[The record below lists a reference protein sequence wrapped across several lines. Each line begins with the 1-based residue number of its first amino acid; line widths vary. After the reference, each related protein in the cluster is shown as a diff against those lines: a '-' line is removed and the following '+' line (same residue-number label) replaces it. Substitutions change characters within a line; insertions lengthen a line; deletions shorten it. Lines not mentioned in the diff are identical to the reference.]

1 MMKRFFL
8 LLLCLVPLTAHG
20 ADTCLVYVLTIDSE
34 IHAKSARTLEKALE
48 EAETL
53 NADVFLMRL
62 NTFGGA
68 LDAADRMRT
77 ALLEAPFT
85 TVSFIDHQAA
95 SAGALI
101 SLACTMIYMSPGST
115 IGSATVVNQNGE
127 PMPEKYQ
134 SYMRSLM
141 RATAE
146 ETGRDP
152 KLAEQ
157 MVDGEKIVSLT
168 TKEALEAGFSQ
179 GQASDVQEVLSL
191 MGYGECEVHEYMETF
206 LDKVI
211 GFFLLPLVQAL
222 LLMGIVGGIFFELKT
237 PGVGFPLGLAI
248 VCAIGYFSPLFLE
261 GLVQYWEVI
270 IIVLGV
276 ILLLLELFVTPGF
289 GVLGILGIFVLA
301 AGLTLSMV
309 DNWVFEFEG
318 PFPWNRVLTPM
329 AIVSVAGLASVVTL
343 LFSVHMLFPTRVF
356 NRIALRTDLK
366 TDDGFVGVPILKGI
380 STGQEGVAF
389 TDLRPAGKV
398 TINGQWVEARA
409 ALGYIPKNTRVKV
422 VRIEGGVIFVETL

>member
-1 MMKRFFL
+1 MKRLFL
-8 LLLCLVPLTAHG
+8 LLLCLVPLLAQG
-20 ADTCLVYVLTIDSE
+20 ADTCRVYVLTIDSE

-48 EAETL
+48 EAEQIK
-53 NADVFLMRL
+53 AGVFLMRL

-101 SLACTMIYMSPGST
+101 SLACDSIYMSPGST
-115 IGSATVVNQNGE
+115 VGSATVVNQSGE

-152 KLAEQ
+152 VLAEQ
-157 MVDGEKIVSLT
+157 MVNGEKIVSLT
-168 TKEALEAGFSQ
+168 TQEAMQIGFSQ
-179 GQASDVQEVLSL
+179 GQAENISQVVDL
-191 MGYGECEVHEYMETF
+191 MGYAHCEIHEYKETW

-222 LLMGIVGGIFFELKT
+222 LLMGIIGGVFFELKT
-237 PGVGFPLGLAI
+237 PGVGFPLGLAV
-248 VCAIGYFSPLFLE
+248 VCAIFYFSPLFLE
-261 GLVQYWEVI
+261 GMVQYWEA
-270 IIVLGV
+270 IVLILGV
-276 ILLLLELFVTPGF
+276 ILLFLEIFITPGF
-289 GVLGILGIFVLA
+289 GVLGILGIVA
-301 AGLTLSMV
+301 VGVGLTFSMI

-318 PFPWNRVLTPM
+318 PFPWKSLLTPV
-329 AIVSVAGLASVVTL
+329 AVVSLSGLAAMSTL
-343 LFSVHMLFPTRVF
+343 LFSIHMLFPTRAF
-356 NRIALRTDLK
+356 NHIALRKNLK
-366 TDDGFVGVPILKGI
+366 TDEGFVGVPVLEGI
-380 STGQEGVAF
+380 QIGQEGVAF

-398 TINGQWVEARA
+398 TINGKWVEARA
-409 ALGYIPKNTRVKV
+409 SFGYITKNTKVKV

>member
-1 MMKRFFL
+1 MKRFFL
-8 LLLCLVPLTAHG
+8 LLLIFLPILASG
-20 ADTCLVYVLTIDSE
+20 ADTCRVYVLTIDSE

-48 EAETL
+48 EAEEMR
-53 NADVFLMRL
+53 AGVFLMRL

-101 SLACTMIYMSPGST
+101 SLACDVIYMSPGST
-115 IGSATVVNQNGE
+115 VGSATVVNQSGE

-152 KLAEQ
+152 VLAEQ
-157 MVDGEKIVSLT
+157 MVNGEKIVSLT
-168 TKEALEAGFSQ
+168 TKEALEIGFSQ
-179 GQASDVQEVLSL
+179 GEADNITEVVEK
-191 MGYGECEVHEYMETF
+191 MGYGHCELHEYKETW

-222 LLMGIVGGIFFELKT
+222 LLMGMIGGVFFELKT
-237 PGVGFPLGLAI
+237 PGVGFPLGLAV
-248 VCAIGYFSPLFLE
+248 VCAICYFSPLFLE
-261 GLVQYWEVI
+261 GMVQYWEA
-270 IIVLGV
+270 IVLILGV
-276 ILLLLELFVTPGF
+276 ILLFLEIFITPGF
-289 GVLGILGIFVLA
+289 GVLGILGIITVGV
-301 AGLTLSMV
+301 GLTFSMI

-318 PFPWNRVLTPM
+318 PFPWNSVLMPV
-329 AIVSVAGLASVVTL
+329 AIVSLSGLAAVSTL
-343 LFSVHMLFPTRVF
+343 LFSVHMLFPTRAF
-356 NRIALRTDLK
+356 NHIALRQDLK
-366 TDDGFVGVPILKGI
+366 TDEGFVGVPILEGI
-380 STGQEGVAF
+380 KTGQEGVAF

-398 TINGQWVEARA
+398 TINGKWVEARA
-409 ALGYIPKNTRVKV
+409 VVGYITKNTKVKV

>member
-1 MMKRFFL
+1 MKRLFL
-8 LLLCLVPLTAHG
+8 LLLCLLPLQVHG
-20 ADTCLVYVLTIDSE
+20 ADTCRVYVLTIDSE
-34 IHAKSARTLEKALE
+34 IHAKSARTLEKAIE

-53 NADVFLMRL
+53 KADVFLMRL

-101 SLACTMIYMSPGST
+101 SLACDSIYMSPGST
-115 IGSATVVNQNGE
+115 VGSATVVNQNGE

-152 KLAEQ
+152 ALAEQ
-157 MVDGEKIVSLT
+157 MVNGEKIVSLT
-168 TKEALEAGFSQ
+168 TKEAQEIGFSQ
-179 GQASDVQEVLSL
+179 GQAENVTEVIEQL
-191 MGYGECEVHEYMETF
+191 GYAHCEIHQYKETW

-222 LLMGIVGGIFFELKT
+222 LLMGIIGGVFFELKT
-237 PGVGFPLGLAI
+237 PGVGFPLGLA
-248 VCAIGYFSPLFLE
+248 VLCAILYFSPLFLE
-261 GLVQYWEVI
+261 GMVQYWEA
-270 IIVLGV
+270 IVLILGV
-276 ILLLLELFVTPGF
+276 ILLFLEIFITPGF
-289 GVLGILGIFVLA
+289 GVLGILGIVA
-301 AGLTLSMV
+301 VGVGLTFSMI

-318 PFPWNRVLTPM
+318 PFPWKSMLTPV
-329 AIVSVAGLASVVTL
+329 AVVSLSGLAAVSTL
-343 LFSVHMLFPTRVF
+343 LYSIHMLFPTRAF
-356 NRIALRTDLK
+356 NHIALRQNLK
-366 TDDGFVGVPILKGI
+366 TDEGFVGVPVLEGI
-380 STGQEGVAF
+380 KIGQEGVAF

-398 TINGQWVEARA
+398 TINGKWIEARA
-409 ALGYIPKNTRVKV
+409 VVGYITKNTEVKV

>member
-1 MMKRFFL
+1 MKRFFL
-8 LLLCLVPLTAHG
+8 LLLCLVPLLARG
-20 ADTCLVYVLTIDSE
+20 ADTCRVYVLTIDSE

-48 EAETL
+48 EAKTL
-53 NADVFLMRL
+53 EANVFLMRL

-101 SLACTMIYMSPGST
+101 SLACDSIYMSPGST
-115 IGSATVVNQNGE
+115 VGSATVVNQSGE

-152 KLAEQ
+152 VLAEQ
-157 MVDGEKIVSLT
+157 MVNGETIVSLT
-168 TKEALEAGFSQ
+168 TKEALEIGFSQ
-179 GQASDVQEVLSL
+179 GQAENITEVVDQL
-191 MGYGECEVHEYMETF
+191 GYAHCEIHQYKETW
-206 LDKVI
+206 LDKII

-222 LLMGIVGGIFFELKT
+222 LLMGMIGGVFFELKT
-237 PGVGFPLGLAI
+237 PGVGFLLGLAV
-248 VCAIGYFSPLFLE
+248 VCAICYFSPLFLE
-261 GLVQYWEVI
+261 GMVQYWEA
-270 IIVLGV
+270 IVLILGV
-276 ILLLLELFVTPGF
+276 ILLFLEIFITPGF
-289 GVLGILGIFVLA
+289 GVLGILGIITVGV
-301 AGLTLSMV
+301 GLTFSMI

-318 PFPWNRVLTPM
+318 PFPWNSVLTPV
-329 AIVSVAGLASVVTL
+329 AIVSLSGLAAVSTL
-343 LFSVHMLFPTRVF
+343 LFSIHMLFPTRAF
-356 NRIALRTDLK
+356 NHIALRQDLK
-366 TDDGFVGVPILKGI
+366 TDEGFVGVPILEGI
-380 STGQEGVAF
+380 TTGQEGVAF

-398 TINGQWVEARA
+398 TINGKWVEARA
-409 ALGYIPKNTRVKV
+409 AVGYITKNTKVKV